1 MNRFLLVSILLG
13 FTTIS
18 PLEARSKTD
27 LEKLPPSFE
36 TRSGKAVFADFT
48 AAHYEIIYDNNARKA
63 QVKALIELQTAESG
77 RIIFDSHAEPTRVAI
92 NGIETSASLEST
104 PDRSSVI
111 RILNQTQGPGVHTLE
126 VHLPLEK
133 VLEFTP
139 EGVKSAFWMGDLE
152 DRNYIEKYLP
162 TNYIF
167 DRVPMSFTVKFIG
180 APNQRIYT
188 NGNVSRISAGEF
200 KISFSEGYNIT
211 CPYFHTAPVGS
222 FTEKEFVYNSIDGRR
237 LPGLIYIPLDEA
249 DPLGR
254 IARIESTTL
263 RVLSELESDYGP
275 FPHESLT
282 IYNNGPSGGMEYSG
296 ATITSESALAH
307 ELFHSYFARGV
318 MPANGNSGWLDEA
331 LARWRDRGYSRST
344 SMQGTTKMAKLG
356 TYARHTDRAAY
367 TFGERFMA
375 YLDGKVQNLGGLKP
389 FLRHLVETRLFDP
402 ITTEDFIA
410 EMNAFYGSDF
420 TKDFKE
426 RVYGEGSSLDGSSL
440 LKIDRH
446 IHRQLSEDELKKM
459 L

>member
-1 MNRFLLVSILLG
+1 MKHSFLLALLMGTFSFTILE
-13 FTTIS
+13 TH
-18 PLEARSKTD
+18 AKTD
-27 LEKLPPSFE
+27 LEKLPPAFE
-36 TRSGKAVFADFT
+36 TRSGRAVFADFT
-48 AAHYEIIYDNNARKA
+48 NAHYEITYDMNKKKA
-63 QVKALIELQTAESG
+63 QVKASIELETAESG
-77 RIIFDSHAEPTRVAI
+77 RIIFDSHSEPTLVEVD
-92 NGIETSASLEST
+92 GIETSATLEAT
-104 PDRSSVI
+104 PDRSSVV
-111 RILNQTQGPGVHTLE
+111 RILNLSRGAGIHTLT

-133 VLEFTP
+133 VLDFTP

-167 DRVPMSFTVKFIG
+167 DRVPMSFSVKFIG

-188 NGNVSRISAGEF
+188 NGKVLRKNAEEFRIDFE
-200 KISFSEGYNIT
+200 EGYNIT

-222 FTEKEFVYNSIDGRR
+222 FIEREFSFDSIDGRR

-249 DPLGR
+249 DPEGKLT
-254 IARIESTTL
+254 RIEATTI
-263 RVLSELESDYGP
+263 RVLNELEADYGA
-275 FPHESLT
+275 FPHQTLT

-331 LARWRDRGYSRST
+331 LARWRDRGYART
-344 SMQGTTKMAKLG
+344 DTLQGTTKMASLG

-375 YLDGKVQNLGGLKP
+375 YLDGKVRNQGGLKP
-389 FLRHLVETRLFDP
+389 FLRHLVETRTFDP
-402 ITTEDFIA
+402 ITTEEFIS
-410 EMNAFYGSDF
+410 EMNAFYGTDF
-420 TKDFKE
+420 TRDFRE
-426 RVYGEGSSLDGSSL
+426 RVYGEGSQL
-440 LKIDRH
+440 LPAGTLERDQH
-446 IHRQLSEDELKKM
+446 LHRQLTEAELTKM